1 MAVTKITYAT
11 STDLVLTAAAT
22 LASSA
27 TAGAES
33 TAIDNTTN
41 LYDDAMVYLSFV
53 IPNSGTIS
61 GDQCFYVFAYGSE
74 DATNYEDIITGSTAA
89 ITLKS
94 EGNLHFLGAI
104 PCTSINQTLK
114 HTFGSIALAF
124 GGNLPRKWG
133 IYVRNY
139 CGVAP
144 TSETSTYT
152 GITYTTA

>member
-1 MAVTKITYAT
+1 MAVTKVTYAT

-27 TAGAES
+27 TDGAES
-33 TAIDNTTN
+33 TAVDNSSN
-41 LYDDAMVYLSFV
+41 NYDDAMVYLSFV
-53 IPNSGTIS
+53 IPNSGTIG
-61 GDQCFYVFAYGSE
+61 GDKCWYVYAYGSE
-74 DATNYEDIITGSTAA
+74 DGSNYEDIVTGTTAA
-89 ITLKS
+89 IVLKS
-94 EGNLHFLGAI
+94 EANLHFLGSI
-104 PCTSINQTLK
+104 PCTAINQTLK
-114 HTFGSIALAF
+114 HTFGSIAMAF
-124 GGNLPRKWG
+124 GGTLPRKWG